1 MTPLCCDTSILFSL
15 YGNDAHTP
23 RVIALIRR
31 LARPLTLSRINQYE
45 LGNALRFAE
54 FRQFLAQ
61 GKAATYLADF
71 ESDITDGKLIVEI
84 CNLADVLSEAM
95 RLSAGHTLTGG
106 HCSFDILHV
115 AAAIHLG
122 AKEFLTF
129 DANQRKLAEA
139 EGLKV
144 PSS

>member
-1 MTPLCCDTSILFSL
+1 VTPVCCDTSILFSL

-23 RVIALIRR
+23 RAIAWIRR

-45 LGNALRFAE
+45 LANALRFAE

-61 GKAATYLADF
+61 GKAAAYLADF
-71 ESDITDGKLIVEI
+71 EADIAAGKLVVEI
-84 CNLADVLSEAM
+84 CNLADVVSDAM
-95 RLSAGHTLTGG
+95 RLSAAHTLTGG
-106 HCSFDILHV
+106 HRSFDILHV
-115 AAAIHLG
+115 AAAVHLG

-129 DANQRKLAEA
+129 DDNQRKLAEA